1 MKLKSLINTTKNFPG
16 GANFLVI
23 SETFL
28 PIFKTT
34 SGHTDLDAA
43 ASRHVLPLGFLHDDA
58 PILAVWKSNSLN
70 IILPSGILRSG
81 ILRLDILRSG
91 ILRSGI
97 LRSGILSSVLLPSG
111 ILPSGI
117 LSTIILFICIA
128 YIQTLDFRPIH
139 F

>member
-97 LRSGILSSVLLPSG
+97 LSSVLLPSG